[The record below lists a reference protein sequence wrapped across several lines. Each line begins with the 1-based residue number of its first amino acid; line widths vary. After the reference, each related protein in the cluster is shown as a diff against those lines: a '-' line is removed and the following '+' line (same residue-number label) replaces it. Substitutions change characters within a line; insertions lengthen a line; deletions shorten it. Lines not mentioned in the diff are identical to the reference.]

1 MDKITIT
8 QTPDALAL
16 KTGGIEEVSFTDV
29 FVKRLSLENVCL
41 TNAIITNANLS
52 DIEIEGAQLGG
63 AYIHNIGMPPADH
76 PLYDPAARQRP
87 LKFEDCTLEGSEF
100 LHCDLSHVRLHD
112 CTITGMQIN
121 GIPVADLLQAY
132 AQQQGK

>member
-1 MDKITIT
+1 MDNITIT
-8 QTPDALAL
+8 QTPEVLSLAH
-16 KTGGIEEVSFTDV
+16 GCIAEVSFVDT
-29 FVKRLSLENVCL
+29 FVKHLSLENVCL
-41 TNAIITNANLS
+41 TNAIIRNANLS

-76 PLYDPAARQRP
+76 PLYDPAAKQRP

-100 LHCDLSHVRLHD
+100 LHCDLSHVRLND
-112 CTITGMQIN
+112 CTITGMLIN
-121 GIPVADLLQAY
+121 GIPVADLLAAY